1 MIVPVLKT
9 SLVILKKDR
18 AEVLRVLQ
26 KHGLIMIDKEEE
38 NLKVDTQY
46 EDNLYLRVQNAI
58 KHLKDHNGKSK
69 AFGYQEVSYDTFT
82 MDKTSRID
90 LLTKVEEITQKL
102 ESLDH
107 QNKSLKEEVK
117 LYDAFKHLAHSTRT
131 LKKLNILHLNTDML
145 HQKINRSWLNI

>member
-18 AEVLRVLQ
+18 AEALRLLQ

-46 EDNLYLRVQNAI
+46 EDNLYLRVQNAL

-69 AFGYQEVSYDTFT
+69 AFGYQEVSYDSFV
-82 MDKTSRID
+82 MDKENRIK
-90 LLTKVEEITQKL
+90 LLNQVEHVVQTIETL
-102 ESLDH
+102 EAS
-107 QNKSLKEEVK
+107 NKP
-117 LYDAFKHLAHSTRT
+117 
-131 LKKLNILHLNTDML
+131 
-145 HQKINRSWLNI
+145 